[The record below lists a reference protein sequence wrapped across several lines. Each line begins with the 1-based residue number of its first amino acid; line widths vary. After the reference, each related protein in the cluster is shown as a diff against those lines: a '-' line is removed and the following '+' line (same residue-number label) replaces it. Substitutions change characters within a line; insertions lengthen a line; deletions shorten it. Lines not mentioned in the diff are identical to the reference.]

1 VAAQR
6 HPDGSA
12 ARFRT
17 RRRRLAAGLAVV
29 VAAFLVS
36 AALALSREG
45 APAWSPPVP
54 ASGPAGAAGAPDVP
68 RGAPAGADP
77 GAPAPPAPGAA
88 RPLEIGLT
96 EFIPAL
102 VAPGPAP
109 PGFGPWR
116 DAAAALRPDR
126 FRLVVDWSA
135 LQPDP
140 GTPADLAQPRDG
152 CLRGLPPCA
161 PYAGIRDLLRAVA
174 ARQAQDGG
182 WDVVV
187 VLVGVPDWAARPPGG
202 CERPRAVPRSRPLS
216 ARGREGY
223 RRLIADLLA
232 LGRAERVDLTWWSPW
247 NEPNHS
253 AFLSPQR
260 AACDAASPAASPAVY
275 AEIVRLA
282 ARALDGTGAR
292 LVLGELAG
300 FRSPGP
306 RATGVGEFVRALP
319 DEVACAARVWSQH
332 EYASPE
338 DEPAPPFA
346 RDAVAEVQAALAE
359 RACTRDL
366 PLWVTETGVGGGRP
380 GDERPTGAAQL
391 ARQCAAQAARLE
403 RWAADPRVAAA
414 FQYLFREDTAYP
426 VGLADPALQ
435 VLYPTHALWLAW
447 GQARGDVAPARPPGC
462 GAN

>member
-1 VAAQR
+1 VASHRQPGGPAAR
-6 HPDGSA
+6 PTSRGRSA
-12 ARFRT
+12 A
-17 RRRRLAAGLAVV
+17 AALAVV
-29 VAAFLVS
+29 LLALLAS
-36 AALALSREG
+36 AALALRGDG

-223 RRLIADLLA
+223 RRLIADLLE
-232 LGRAERVDLTWWSPW
+232 LGRAEGVDLTWWSPW
-247 NEPNHS
+247 NEPNHP
-253 AFLSPQR
+253 AFVSPQR
-260 AACDAASPAASPAVY
+260 PACDPASPPASPARY
-275 AEIVRLA
+275 AELVRLA
-282 ARALDGTGAR
+282 AQALDGTGSR

-300 FRSPGP
+300 FRRPTARGTGWGSCPPLPDDVAARRPPGP
-306 RATGVGEFVRALP
+306 STSTPRPSTSRPRRSPATPCARSRRRSTSARAPASCRSGSRRPGVGA
-319 DEVACAARVWSQH
+319 D
-332 EYASPE
+332 
-338 DEPAPPFA
+338 
-346 RDAVAEVQAALAE
+346 
-359 RACTRDL
+359 
-366 PLWVTETGVGGGRP
+366 RP
-380 GDERPTGAAQL
+380 GDERPGSAAAL

-403 RWAADPRVAAA
+403 RWSADPRVAAA

-426 VGLADPALQ
+426 VGLADPRLQ

-447 GQARGDVAPARPPGC
+447 ARAEGDAVPARPAGC
-462 GAN
+462 GAA